1 MFPGLTGGSDQGYV
15 KAVARTMMS
24 DGFDV
29 AVFHHRG
36 VCRTPYTALGFAS
49 LSSTEE
55 VDVAMDFIKKEAGPD
70 TDFVAIG
77 LSMGANIMVRYVGM
91 QGASTP
97 FSAIASVNNPFDLWL
112 TINLMRGSVSEAWLV
127 KKLRND
133 LILRKAISMDEE
145 E

>member
-1 MFPGLTGGSDQGYV
+1 
-15 KAVARTMMS
+15 
-24 DGFDV
+24 
-29 AVFHHRG
+29 
-36 VCRTPYTALGFAS
+36 
-49 LSSTEE
+49 
-55 VDVAMDFIKKEAGPD
+55 MDFIKKEAGPD
-70 TDFVAIG
+70 TEFVAIG

-112 TINLMRGSVSEAWLV
+112 TINLMRGSMSEAWLV

-133 LILRKAISMDEE
+133 LILRKANNMDEE